1 MHPNLRQHWQLTIL
15 AAVAVISALYFAKP
29 VFAPF
34 VLAFVF
40 AVVLTPISDF
50 WLRTGLPATASSL
63 MTLALCVLVIV
74 VLAVALEPV
83 VNGLYTE
90 WPGIRAGMQ
99 EMVWNIRSVLRDID
113 DVSREVTDALAPT
126 AAQGAGGDAVDE
138 ASKSLPS
145 LSELMFMA
153 PALLGQV
160 MIFLG
165 ALYFLLLCRSDVY
178 RWLGKLS
185 TVNSKAAALKFY
197 EADRVVARYSL
208 TITIINVCYA
218 VCVALVFKV
227 IGMPGYMIWGVA
239 AGVLNFVVYLGP
251 ALVATAAL
259 VAGTAVFDGGMSFV
273 PAGAYLILNVIEAQF
288 VTPTLVG
295 RQTNVNPLLVFLSLC
310 LFLWLWGPIGGVVAI
325 PILVWFIAVY
335 DGLSTLAAE
344 EAAATKILT

>member
-1 MHPNLRQHWQLTIL
+1 MHSNIRQQWQLTIL
-15 AAVAVISALYFAKP
+15 AAVAIIAALYFAKP

-40 AVVLTPISDF
+40 AIVLTPISDF
-50 WLRTGLPATASSL
+50 WQRTGLPATASSL
-63 MTLALCVLVIV
+63 MTLFLCVLVIV
-74 VLAVALEPV
+74 VLAVLLEPV
-83 VNGLYTE
+83 VDGLYE
-90 WPGIRAGMQ
+90 NWPSIRGGMR
-99 EMVWNIRSVLRDID
+99 EMMWNLRGVLHDID
-113 DVSREVTDALAPT
+113 DVSREVSGALGSTP
-126 AAQGAGGDAVDE
+126 AGDTEGGAVDD
-138 ASKSLPS
+138 ASKSFPS

-197 EADRVVARYSL
+197 EADRLVARYSL
-208 TITIINVCYA
+208 TITVINVCYA

-227 IGMPGYMIWGVA
+227 IGMPGYMIWGAA
-239 AGVLNFVVYLGP
+239 AGLMNFVVYLGP
-251 ALVATAAL
+251 ALVAAAAL

-273 PAGAYLILNVIEAQF
+273 PAAAYVGLNLIEAQF

-295 RQTNVNPLLVFLSLC
+295 RQMNVNPLLIFLSLC
-310 LFLWLWGPIGGVVAI
+310 LFLWLWGPLGGVVAI
-325 PILVWFIAVY
+325 PLLVWFIAVY
-335 DGLSTLAAE
+335 DGLATLAEE
-344 EAAATKILT
+344 EAAATTAV